1 MQAIE
6 QVLLH
11 LFALCSAHIDK
22 ILDCLLC
29 NLLDCLPHFLFVLLH
44 LHHAEDVGKACH
56 LRNAHIIFNLQIL
69 CKIAQRLQVGA
80 GKVVVDDHLGVGAAD
95 GLHAQGD
102 IHLAAGDRP
111 FDKVFQLIFQI
122 GVCPR
127 HTGGILQKTMVYRT
141 QLDGDLLVSNHLTGS
156 SISGHAANRAELRLH
171 ILGRIL
177 LHYLHTPL
185 AVHLLFDRRSD
196 ALGVCISILLF
207 YYTWQGSVNKGRGC
221 FAFCLIFL
229 PAAPHQRNLHA
240 VKVYVPRGNV
250 SVMPQ
255 VKAVVGTDG
264 CNLLRQR
271 KQVFTA
277 VIGGQQELRLIPADG
292 FGCA

>member
-69 CKIAQRLQVGA
+69 CKIAQCLQVGA

-229 PAAPHQRNLHA
+229 PTMFCETMH
-240 VKVYVPRGNV
+240 
-250 SVMPQ
+250 
-255 VKAVVGTDG
+255 
-264 CNLLRQR
+264 
-271 KQVFTA
+271 
-277 VIGGQQELRLIPADG
+277 
-292 FGCA
+292 CAKEIYTQ